1 MVLPRPWEIWAVP
14 FPFADQ
20 LAEKRRPALV
30 ISQPEICRDHRLVWL
45 AMITS
50 TRIGRWSSDIEV
62 SDLTTAGLPIAS
74 RVRIAKIATL
84 DPSRMLKRLGVLS
97 QPDAEAVVRNVRRF
111 LAT

>member
-30 ISQPEICRDHRLVWL
+30 ISQPELCRDHRLVWL

-62 SDLTTAGLPIAS
+62 FMCSGLPIAS